1 MHTFGTVCYAY
12 VQNKTKLD
20 PKTEKGIFVG
30 YDRSSPAFL
39 VYYPDEDNVKKIRHV
54 KFAEKFD
61 SVHENV
67 NSVEATEPE
76 MSKPENGQES
86 IRRYPNRDRAK
97 PKYLDDYVMGRN

>member
-1 MHTFGTVCYAY
+1 M
-12 VQNKTKLD
+12 KT
-20 PKTEKGIFVG
+20 
-30 YDRSSPAFL
+30 
-39 VYYPDEDNVKKIRHV
+39 VKKICRV

-67 NSVEATEPE
+67 NSVEAT
-76 MSKPENGQES
+76 KPENGQES